1 MNNIKLLQQINS
13 ETCKTCKTGKVA
25 NANNNLRD
33 KTEKFDKKIFKIIY
47 KLKTLNDDCK
57 YHIFGSKPF
66 DYINNRKIDVES
78 DCDIVCNQTFFDK
91 FLKELNNYKLRKLD
105 ISELKNESSLQEETF
120 RSLLVFSQIKYFFK
134 LKLNIDDNLIY
145 KIDLIVSDIEEL
157 DTIVSKYSQNLIS
170 TKSITYD
177 LNEQLK
183 FIPRFSDNLIKSIYQ
198 PDIYQS
204 SIHSLIYILTL
215 YLKIFDQNGIKRN
228 EFRLCPIEKIKR
240 IIGKSKNLDKYKI
253 FNKLKN
259 LIYDKK
265 LCWLNFNTTIYYK
278 CLLFDELIRFPLSND
293 LEDSLKRMNL
303 IPKINEYMDIYKRWY
318 VLLKRIYSS
327 SLIEKIT
334 NINIMKCN
342 DEFTILK
349 EIKKITNAIR
359 ISFNKYSCDLNCPIC
374 LDQIEKTS
382 PIHMCRNGHISH
394 LTCIIEQ
401 ERKLLVNIL
410 TRYNFDKDFEDNNC
424 HLCGICRDE
433 NISMEIGLYKNE
445 NNNIAGSFRYKEF
458 ETNNDKPLDLFI
470 HKDTN
475 ISTNIVHCDITEN
488 FNDYIIEKY
497 NYLQKII

>member
-1 MNNIKLLQQINS
+1 MKYIKLLQKINDI
-13 ETCKTCKTGKVA
+13 TCKTGKVV
-25 NANNNLRD
+25 NIDDNLRN
-33 KTEKFDKKIFKIIY
+33 KIMEFDKKIFNIIY

-66 DYINNRKIDVES
+66 DYINNRLIDVES
-78 DCDIVCNQTFFDK
+78 DCDIVCNQMFFDK
-91 FLKELNNYKLRKLD
+91 FLKKLNNYKLKKLD
-105 ISELKNESSLQEETF
+105 ISELNNESSLQQETF

-134 LKLNIDDNLIY
+134 LKLNIDGNLIY
-145 KIDLIVSDIEEL
+145 KIDLIVSDMQQL

-177 LNEQLK
+177 LNKELN
-183 FIPRFSDNLIKSIYQ
+183 FVPRFSDNLVKSIYQ

-204 SIHSLIYILTL
+204 SIYSLIYILTL
-215 YLKIFDQNGIKRN
+215 YLKLFDQNGIKRE
-228 EFRLCPIEKIKR
+228 EFKLCPIEKIKK
-240 IIGKSKNLDKYKI
+240 IIGKNKKLNKYKI
-253 FNKLKN
+253 FDKLKS

-265 LCWLNFNTTIYYK
+265 LCWLTFNTNIYYK
-278 CLLFDELIRFPLSND
+278 CLIFDELIRFPLSND

-303 IPKINEYMDIYKRWY
+303 IPKINGYMDIYKRWY
-318 VLLKRIYSS
+318 VLLKRVYSS
-327 SLIEKIT
+327 NLIEGIT
-334 NINIMKCN
+334 DVNIMECN
-342 DEFTILK
+342 DEFVILK
-349 EIKKITNAIR
+349 EIKKITNTLR
-359 ISFNKYSCDLNCPIC
+359 MSFNKYSCDLNCPIC
-374 LDQIEKTS
+374 LDRIEKTS

-410 TRYNFDKDFEDNNC
+410 TQHNFDKDFETNNC

-433 NISMEIGLYKNE
+433 NILMGEELYKNE
-445 NNNIAGSFRYKEF
+445 NSDIIGSFRYKEF
-458 ETNNDKPLDLFI
+458 DINNNKPLDLFI

-475 ISTNIVHCDITEN
+475 ISTNIVHCDITCN